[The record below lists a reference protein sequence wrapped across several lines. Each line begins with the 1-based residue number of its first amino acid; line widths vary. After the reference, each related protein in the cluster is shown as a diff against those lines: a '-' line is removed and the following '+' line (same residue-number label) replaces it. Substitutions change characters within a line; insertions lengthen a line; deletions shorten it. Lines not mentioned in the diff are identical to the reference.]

1 MKIENKINEVGI
13 LLTINDEVNPR
24 ELILNAE
31 QRRDLTTF
39 IYYLVNGTLEVA
51 ETPLTGVELIY
62 NKEVMK

>member
-1 MKIENKINEVGI
+1 MKIKNKINEVGI

-31 QRRDLTTF
+31 QRKDLMTF

-51 ETPLTGVELIY
+51 ENPLTGVELIY
-62 NKEVMK
+62 KREVTK